1 MTGKSELR
9 QRHPLKMRL
18 AVLATAGLATAFVSK
33 SGPAP
38 AVVRAPAQTAMQMKL
53 YDWKRREA
61 ADPLAEP
68 DGLALRAAEEHVHQV
83 HLPVPGVHVDER
95 HPLERAVVAVR
106 LPLLEA
112 HLAVL
117 VQVRVREEER

>member
-1 MTGKSELR
+1 
-9 QRHPLKMRL
+9 MRL

-61 ADPLAEP
+61 AEDASVGATEFRVDNIKPAPGATKRKMRKGRPSLAT
-68 DGLALRAAEEHVHQV
+68 LAAPFWSNADCNRRRSVCVCLHFEVGTRTF
-83 HLPVPGVHVDER
+83 
-95 HPLERAVVAVR
+95 
-106 LPLLEA
+106 
-112 HLAVL
+112 
-117 VQVRVREEER
+117 